1 LKNNTDRNRKRSD
14 NERQKILKQ
23 FTDIDSR
30 PRSAD
35 NNNYTGKRTGI
46 IVGNTAAG
54 IGLGVAT
61 GLGAAIAAAF
71 AEVTIPVLFT
81 IKVFGAT
88 GGSLGLL
95 RGLNKKLDN

>member
-1 LKNNTDRNRKRSD
+1 MKNTTVRNKKQTDT
-14 NERQKILKQ
+14 ERQKILKQ
-23 FTDIDSR
+23 FTDIDSA
-30 PRSAD
+30 PRSSGSD
-35 NNNYTGKRTGI
+35 NYLGKRTGTI
-46 IVGNTAAG
+46 IGSTAAG

-81 IKVFGAT
+81 LKVFGAT

-95 RGLNKKLDN
+95 SGINKKLDN